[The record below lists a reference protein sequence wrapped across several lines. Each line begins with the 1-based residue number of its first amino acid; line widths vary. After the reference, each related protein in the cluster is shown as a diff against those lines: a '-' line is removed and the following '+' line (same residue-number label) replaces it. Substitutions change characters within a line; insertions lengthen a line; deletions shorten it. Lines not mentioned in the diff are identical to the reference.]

1 MLQGIDVS
9 HHQGAIDW
17 TKVKAAGVQFAIIRA
32 GYGKY
37 AYQEDPCFEDNIK
50 GAYNAGIPVGVY
62 WYSYADTA
70 AEARQEAEVC
80 LTVIK
85 PYKDMVTLP
94 VFFDQ
99 EYEPA
104 ILAAGNSIRTECCT
118 AFIAAVE
125 AAGYRA
131 GLYASKDWLD
141 NRIDAKA
148 IPESAVIWVAQYAS
162 RCTYTGR
169 HTIWQYTSDGSVD
182 GIKGRV
188 DLNQASDDLLT
199 STADGWQKIAG
210 GWYWYEN
217 GKPVTNCW
225 RKITGSSGVP
235 YWYYLGKGGVMLK
248 GWQKIGEEVFYLN
261 EKAAFGVPE
270 GACIITDSNGEVK
283 RS

>member
-1 MLQGIDVS
+1 MLKGIDVS
-9 HHQGAIDW
+9 HHQGEIDW
-17 TKVKAAGVQFAIIRA
+17 TKVKADFALIRA

-37 AYQEDPCFEDNIK
+37 AWQEDPCFEDNIK
-50 GAYNAGIPVGVY
+50 GAYNAGIPIGVY
-62 WYSYADTA
+62 WYSYAGDVESA
-70 AEARQEAEVC
+70 KQEAEVC
-80 LTVIK
+80 LQVIE
-85 PYKDMVTLP
+85 PYRDKITLP

-104 ILAAGNSIRTECCT
+104 IKAASFSTRTRCCT

-141 NRIDAKA
+141 NKIDDSQ
-148 IPESAVIWVAQYAS
+148 IPETATVWVAQYS
-162 RCTYTGR
+162 NKCTYKGR
-169 HTIWQYTSDGSVD
+169 YTIWQYTSSGKVD

-188 DLNQASDDLLT
+188 DLNQADDDLII
-199 STADGWQKIAG
+199 STAGGWQKIAG
-210 GWYWYEN
+210 KWYWYED

-225 RKITGSSGVP
+225 RKVTGESGVP

-270 GACIITDSNGEVK
+270 GACVITNSRGNVVRE
-283 RS
+283 

>member
-17 TKVKAAGVQFAIIRA
+17 TKVKADFAIIRA

-85 PYKDMVTLP
+85 PYEDMITLP

-104 ILAAGNSIRTECCT
+104 ILAAWNSIRTECCV
-118 AFIAAVE
+118 AFIKAIE
-125 AAGYRA
+125 AAGYKA
-131 GLYASKDWLD
+131 GLYGSQDWLD
-141 NRIDAKA
+141 NKIDDSQ
-148 IPESAVIWVAQYAS
+148 IPATATVWVAQYS
-162 RCTYTGR
+162 NECTYKGR
-169 HTIWQYTSDGSVD
+169 YTIWQYTSDGSVD

-188 DLNQASDDLLT
+188 DLNQALDDLLT
-199 STADGWQKIAG
+199 STADGWQKITG
-210 GWYWYEN
+210 KWYWYED

-225 RKITGSSGVP
+225 RKVTGASGVA
-235 YWYYLGKGGVMLK
+235 YWYYLGPNGAMLK
-248 GWQKIGEEVFYLN
+248 GMQRIKGKIYYLN
-261 EKAAFGVPE
+261 PAAAMGVPE

>member
-1 MLQGIDVS
+1 MLKGIDVS
-9 HHQGAIDW
+9 HHQGEIDW
-17 TKVKAAGVQFAIIRA
+17 TKVKTDFAIIRA

-37 AYQEDPCFEDNIK
+37 AYQEDPEFSENVK
-50 GAYNAGIPVGVY
+50 GACSAGIPVGVY
-62 WYSYADTA
+62 WYSYAGDVESA
-70 AEARQEAEVC
+70 KKEAEVC
-80 LTVIK
+80 LQVIE
-85 PYKDMVTLP
+85 PYRDKISLP

-104 ILAAGNSIRTECCT
+104 IKAARFSTRTRCCT

-199 STADGWQKIAG
+199 STADGWQKVAG

-217 GKPVTNCW
+217 GKPVTNAW
-225 RKITGSSGVP
+225 RKVTGASGIP
-235 YWYYLGKGGVMLK
+235 YWYYLGPGGVMLK
-248 GWQKIGEEVFYLN
+248 GMQKIGDEVFYLN
-261 EKAAFGVPE
+261 ESAAFGVPE
-270 GACIITDSNGEVK
+270 GACIITDERGNII
-283 RS
+283 RT

>member
-1 MLQGIDVS
+1 MLKGIDVS

-17 TKVKAAGVQFAIIRA
+17 GKVKADFAIIRA

-37 AYQEDPCFEDNIK
+37 AYQEDPEFADNVK
-50 GAYNAGIPVGVY
+50 GAYDAGIPVGVY
-62 WYSYADTA
+62 WYSYAGDVESA
-70 AEARQEAEVC
+70 KQEAEVC
-80 LTVIK
+80 LQVIE
-85 PYKDMVTLP
+85 PYRDKITLP

-104 ILAAGNSIRTECCT
+104 IKAASFSTRTRCCT

-188 DLNQASDDLLT
+188 DLNQASDDLIT
-199 STADGWQKIAG
+199 STADGWNYISG
-210 GWYWYEN
+210 SWYWYEN

-225 RKITGSSGVP
+225 RKITGESGVP

-248 GWQKIGEEVFYLN
+248 GWQKIGDEVFYLN
-261 EKAAFGVPE
+261 EKATCGVPE
-270 GACIITDSNGEVK
+270 GACVITDSRGNVVRE
-283 RS
+283 